1 MILLMNIIIALAGY
15 VGIITARKLSR
26 QTERMDLK
34 NHFVILGIKVV
45 FISAIVSIFYLITEK
60 NTHTLLILTGL
71 LNLIVFHFIEAF
83 VTQKKLIK
91 NRNLNV

>member
-1 MILLMNIIIALAGY
+1 MNIIIALAGF
-15 VGIITARKLSR
+15 VGIIAARKLSR

-45 FISAIVSIFYLITEK
+45 FISAIVSIFYLSTEK
-60 NTHTLLILTGL
+60 NTHAFLILTGL

-91 NRNLNV
+91 SRN